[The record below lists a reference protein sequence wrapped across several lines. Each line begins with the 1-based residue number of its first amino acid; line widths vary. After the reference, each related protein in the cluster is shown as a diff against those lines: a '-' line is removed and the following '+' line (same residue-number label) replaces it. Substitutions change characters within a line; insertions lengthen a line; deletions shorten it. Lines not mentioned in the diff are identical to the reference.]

1 VDFVFA
7 RIQII
12 QQPLR
17 VKRAGGSG
25 DGNENFQG
33 KCDCSRKNYD

>member
-1 VDFVFA
+1 MLA

-17 VKRAGGSG
+17 VNRAAGPG
-25 DGNENFQG
+25 DGNENFQSATG
-33 KCDCSRKNYD
+33 